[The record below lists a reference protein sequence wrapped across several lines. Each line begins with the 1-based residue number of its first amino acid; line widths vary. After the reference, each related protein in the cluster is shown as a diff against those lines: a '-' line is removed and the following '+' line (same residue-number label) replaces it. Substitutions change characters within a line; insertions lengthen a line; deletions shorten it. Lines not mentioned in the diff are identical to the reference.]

1 MWLYAR
7 LHPTTQILT
16 TMTIAIFGN
25 AMKENTLIE
34 VSHILAFMEK
44 RGVNVLLSQELRQE
58 LNLREFPP
66 FPETR
71 AGEEEP
77 VSPYNEPIDFAMSIG
92 GDGTFLTTAAA
103 IGNRN
108 IPIIGVNC
116 GQLGFLADVQTKDVD
131 MIMNQLIEG
140 QYTIEQ
146 RSVLQVTCGREG
158 LIMAPNALNEIA
170 IMKQGMSSMISVE
183 VSVNG
188 EILHT
193 YRADGLVI
201 STPTGSTAYNLSIG
215 GPLLVPQT
223 RGLILAPIATH
234 SLTVRPLVVPDDW
247 RFDLKVSSRYS
258 SYMISVDGRSQI
270 LSTDVTL
277 HIERAPYTIKVVQ
290 VGENSF
296 LHSLRNKL
304 NWGR

>member
-1 MWLYAR
+1 
-7 LHPTTQILT
+7 
-16 TMTIAIFGN
+16 MTIAIFGN
-25 AMKENTLIE
+25 AMKENTLVE
-34 VSHILAFMEK
+34 VSHILNFMEK
-44 RGVNVLLSQELRQE
+44 RGVNILLSQELRQE

-66 FPETR
+66 FPEDRT
-71 AGEEEP
+71 GESES

-103 IGNRN
+103 IGNKN

-116 GQLGFLADVQTKDVD
+116 GQLGFLADVQTKDAD

-140 QYTIEQ
+140 RYTIEQ
-146 RSVLQVTCGREG
+146 RSVLRVSCGREG

-183 VSVNG
+183 VTANG
-188 EILHT
+188 EVLHT

-223 RGLILAPIATH
+223 RGLILSPIATP
-234 SLTVRPLVVPDDW
+234 SLTVRPLGGPDDW
-247 RFDLKVSSRYS
+247 KFDLRVASRYS

-270 LSTDVTL
+270 LSTDVML
-277 HIERAPYTIKVVQ
+277 HVERAPYTIKVVQ

-296 LHSLRNKL
+296 LKSLRDKL

>member
-1 MWLYAR
+1 
-7 LHPTTQILT
+7 
-16 TMTIAIFGN
+16 MTIAIFGN

-44 RGVNVLLSQELRQE
+44 RGVNILLSQELRQE

-66 FPETR
+66 FPEDWT
-71 AGEEEP
+71 GEGETQ
-77 VSPYNEPIDFAMSIG
+77 SPYNEPIDFAMSIG

-103 IGNRN
+103 IGCKN

-146 RSVLQVTCGREG
+146 RSVLRVSCGREG

-170 IMKQGMSSMISVE
+170 IMKQGMSSMISVK
-183 VSVNG
+183 VTANG
-188 EILHT
+188 EPLHT

-247 RFDLKVSSRYS
+247 KFDLSVASRYS

-290 VGENSF
+290 VGENNF
-296 LHSLRNKL
+296 LKSLRDKL

>member
-1 MWLYAR
+1 
-7 LHPTTQILT
+7 
-16 TMTIAIFGN
+16 MTIAIFGN
-25 AMKENTLIE
+25 AMKENTLTE

-44 RGVNVLLSQELRQE
+44 RGVNILLSQELRQE

-66 FPETR
+66 FPEDWT
-71 AGEEEP
+71 GEGET

-103 IGNRN
+103 IGCKN

-131 MIMNQLIEG
+131 VIMNQLIDG

-146 RSVLQVTCGREG
+146 RSVLRVSCGREG

-183 VSVNG
+183 VTANG
-188 EILHT
+188 EVLHT

-247 RFDLKVSSRYS
+247 KFDLRVASRYS

-296 LHSLRNKL
+296 LKSLRDKL